1 MDEFLKLVHRQS
13 RDNART
19 PMQWNNKIN
28 AGFSGAS
35 PWLRVNPNYEKINV
49 ENQENDPNSIL
60 NFYRKMIAIRKTNNV
75 LVYGEYL
82 CLNEAD
88 ENLFVYKRWGNSDS
102 YIVLLN
108 FSDETQTTEHIDTDI
123 KESHLVIS
131 NYNNNHS
138 SNNLRP
144 WEAQLRRS
152 LI

>member
-1 MDEFLKLVHRQS
+1 
-13 RDNART
+13 
-19 PMQWNNKIN
+19 MQWNNKIN
-28 AGFSGAS
+28 AGFSGAN

-49 ENQENDPNSIL
+49 ANQENDPNSIL
-60 NFYRKMIAIRKTNNV
+60 NFYRKMIAIRKINNV

-131 NYNNNHS
+131 NYNSNHS

-144 WEAQLRRS
+144 WEAQLRRY